1 MLRLY
6 ELTWRERGG
15 KRKPREL
22 TWIEYSG
29 KRKLVK
35 QKNGNMRQSWRGF
48 GGKGC
53 WAHPSTGKVVE
64 IQLIVEEV
72 LLRLW
77 VPCGHVG

>member
-6 ELTWRERGG
+6 ELTWREYNG
-15 KRKPREL
+15 KR
-22 TWIEYSG
+22 
-29 KRKLVK
+29 K
-35 QKNGNMRQSWRGF
+35 QKNGNMRRNWRGS
-48 GGKGC
+48 GGKGR

-64 IQLIVEEV
+64 IQLIVEEL